1 MNAVRD
7 IAFRKAVAWRSAD
20 ALPGLAAAEQ
30 AAEGAALNP
39 QGVRVLEDDGG
50 VVVAAA
56 VGIMDAADP
65 FAVLRLHIDQD
76 LLARLL
82 GIAADVR
89 AARLDYNIALAAFG
103 GPQAER
109 RVRVCGCCRGGLN
122 GRGCGSNGGRGRS

>member
-50 VVVAAA
+50 VAVCAA
-56 VGIMDAADP
+56 VGVMGSAAS
-65 FAVLRLHIDQD
+65 FAVLWLHIDQD
-76 LLARLL
+76 RLARLL

-89 AARLDYNIALAAFG
+89 AARLDHDIAL
-103 GPQAER
+103 
-109 RVRVCGCCRGGLN
+109 
-122 GRGCGSNGGRGRS
+122 